1 MSSSSLDA
9 LNHDPAELHPD
20 FLDVC
25 IEKHIS
31 IITNIRTNQEY
42 LLTRDSR
49 SAIDS
54 LIYDIHQIVNKG
66 VADDIYTEISNAI
79 EVIQQKSHEAKSA
92 LAWYELNPDEKVNI
106 SPKEK
111 LADLLEVSKLGD
123 EVVRLYQY
131 AFQRHFRNELDKI
144 WQNINLLE
152 SRLNIAIKQT
162 NNSNENMSAQV
173 QQIKLMRIFHRQLTE
188 FIGRWSYHLNFGH
201 NNSHKDIRESLY
213 HIQDVIL
220 AFKNVSNAPTLSN
233 CYELMEAQENWD
245 KEFSERIPSRS
256 FQQLG
261 VTIAK
266 IILVTAIIAT
276 AILLLV
282 PGVNLAVAVAVG
294 LAVAGAGLLIYR
306 NSNQFQPTTKL
317 VHYAESNA
325 RLPIEQKAAFFHS
338 TKQALHDDQY
348 LEDRT
353 HISRVK
359 SSILSVE
366 T

>member
-1 MSSSSLDA
+1 MEIIMSSSSLDA
-9 LNHDPAELHPD
+9 LNHVPAELHPD

-54 LIYDIHQIVNKG
+54 LIYDIHQIVNKD
-66 VADDIYTEISNAI
+66 VTDDIYTEISNAI

-111 LADLLEVSKLGD
+111 LADLLEVSKLGN

-162 NNSNENMSAQV
+162 DNSNENMSAQV

-201 NNSHKDIRESLY
+201 NNSHK
-213 HIQDVIL
+213 V
-220 AFKNVSNAPTLSN
+220 
-233 CYELMEAQENWD
+233 
-245 KEFSERIPSRS
+245 
-256 FQQLG
+256 
-261 VTIAK
+261 
-266 IILVTAIIAT
+266 
-276 AILLLV
+276 
-282 PGVNLAVAVAVG
+282 
-294 LAVAGAGLLIYR
+294 
-306 NSNQFQPTTKL
+306 
-317 VHYAESNA
+317 
-325 RLPIEQKAAFFHS
+325 
-338 TKQALHDDQY
+338 
-348 LEDRT
+348 
-353 HISRVK
+353 
-359 SSILSVE
+359 
-366 T
+366 

>member
-1 MSSSSLDA
+1 M
-9 LNHDPAELHPD
+9 
-20 FLDVC
+20 
-25 IEKHIS
+25 
-31 IITNIRTNQEY
+31 
-42 LLTRDSR
+42 
-49 SAIDS
+49 
-54 LIYDIHQIVNKG
+54 
-66 VADDIYTEISNAI
+66 
-79 EVIQQKSHEAKSA
+79 
-92 LAWYELNPDEKVNI
+92 
-106 SPKEK
+106 
-111 LADLLEVSKLGD
+111 
-123 EVVRLYQY
+123 
-131 AFQRHFRNELDKI
+131 
-144 WQNINLLE
+144 
-152 SRLNIAIKQT
+152 
-162 NNSNENMSAQV
+162 
-173 QQIKLMRIFHRQLTE
+173 
-188 FIGRWSYHLNFGH
+188 
-201 NNSHKDIRESLY
+201 Y

-282 PGVNLAVAVAVG
+282 PGVNLAVAVSVG
-294 LAVAGAGLLIYR
+294 LAVAGAGLLVYR
-306 NSNQFQPTTKL
+306 NSNEFQPTTKL
-317 VHYAESNA
+317 VHYAESND